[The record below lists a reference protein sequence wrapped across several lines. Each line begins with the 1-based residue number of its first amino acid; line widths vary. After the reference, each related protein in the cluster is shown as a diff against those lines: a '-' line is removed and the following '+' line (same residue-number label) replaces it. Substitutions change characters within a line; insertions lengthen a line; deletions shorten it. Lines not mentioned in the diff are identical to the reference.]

1 MNFLARRRP
10 DDPDHLTLDI
20 DGRAVRITLK
30 RNPRATRY
38 SLRIPASGGDPVL
51 SMPARGSLSAAREFA
66 ARNGGWLS
74 EKLARVPKP
83 IVFAAGIEIPL
94 RDVAHLIAAG
104 GAQRGTVHLAEDDD
118 QPRIVVPGGEDH
130 LARRLTDWLKREAR
144 ADLGEAVARH
154 ATNLGRKP
162 TGITV
167 RDTRSRWGS
176 CSSSGKLSF
185 SWRLVLAPPEIL
197 DYVAAHE
204 VAHLAEMNHSDRFW
218 RVTEGLFPGTPR
230 ARQWLRDHGMQLH
243 RYG

>member
-1 MNFLARRRP
+1 MNFLARRRS

-20 DGRAVRITLK
+20 DGRPVRVALK
-30 RNPRATRY
+30 RNARATRY

-51 SMPARGSLSAAREFA
+51 SMPARGSLPAARDFA
-66 ARNGGWLS
+66 ARHSGWLS
-74 EKLARVPKP
+74 EKLAQVPQP
-83 IVFAAGIEIPL
+83 VCFAAGIEIPL

-104 GAQRGTVHLAEDDD
+104 EARRGTVHLSQDAG
-118 QPRIVVPGGEDH
+118 QPRIVVPGGEEH

-144 ADLGEAVARH
+144 ADLGAAVARH
-154 ATNLGRKP
+154 AANLGSKP

-176 CSSSGKLSF
+176 CSSSGRLSF

-218 RVTEGLFPGTPR
+218 RVTEQLFPETPR

>member
-1 MNFLARRRP
+1 MSFFARRSA
-10 DDPDHLTLDI
+10 DDPDHVTLDI
-20 DGRAVRITLK
+20 NGRSVRIALK
-30 RNPRATRY
+30 RNARATRY
-38 SLRIPASGGDPVL
+38 SLRIPAAGGDPVL
-51 SMPARGSLSAAREFA
+51 TLPANGSLPTARDFA
-66 ARNGGWLS
+66 ARHHGWLR
-74 EKLARVPKP
+74 EKLAKVPEP
-83 IVFAAGIEIPL
+83 IALAPGVEIPL
-94 RDVAHLIAAG
+94 RDVAHCIIQGAG
-104 GAQRGTVHLAEDDD
+104 KRGTVRTAEDDG
-118 QPRIVVPGGEDH
+118 QQQIIVPGEEAH

-144 ADLGEAVARH
+144 VDLGEAVARH
-154 ATNLGRKP
+154 TGNLGKKP

-204 VAHLAEMNHSDRFW
+204 VAHLVEMNHSDRFW
-218 RVTEGLFPGTPR
+218 RLTEQLFPQTPR